1 MEDPKTTVGGDDPL
15 FPPNFVTI
23 HQLREQWLHRR
34 RPPPPPQQQPRQKQL
49 EARRRSPPG
58 EPPQPPF
65 PGPARKDPRKQPEQ
79 ELPRRETDFE
89 RESVRAGPRK
99 ESDSRPSPADCYAV
113 RRNASVEEGSDGRRA
128 IGSSGPKPSEKSS
141 RGECA
146 GSGADEKAESALVKD
161 QRKPPEREL
170 PRGEP
175 DIDRESV
182 KASPRNGCDSRPCP
196 AIYWAVRRNGSV
208 KEGSGGRRAVD
219 SSGPKP
225 SEKSSRGE
233 RAGFGADEKAESA
246 LVKDQRKQPEQ
257 ELPRGEP
264 NTERE
269 RVKKEADS
277 RPSPAN
283 RRGVRRNTSVKEGS
297 GGRQAI
303 DSSGPKPSEKS
314 SSSEYAGS
322 GADEK
327 AESALVKDQRKQPEQ
342 ELPRGEPN
350 TERERVKKEAD
361 SRPSP
366 ANRRG
371 VRRNTS
377 VKEGS
382 GGRQAIDSSG
392 PKPSE
397 KSSSSEY
404 AGSGADEKAESA
416 LVKDQGK
423 RPGKELRRGENNT
436 EGERVKASP
445 RNESDSRP
453 STAVCW
459 AVRHNTSFREGSDGR
474 RAIGLSGPKP
484 SEKSSRGEY
493 ASFGADE
500 KAESTLV
507 AVVSVVAQS
516 AEQVKKTEEWEK
528 KKKKKKKNK
537 NKSGRERDRRL
548 NKGIVRAKEKGVK
561 PEEGEANEPAE
572 EIKKEKFQCA
582 SSEDQNVMLE
592 SREVRVEAKP
602 EEGVVH
608 TPAEEA
614 KKLFQHAGS
623 ESENA
628 MPESEEVQVEV
639 ENAAANASHG
649 RAKVEGLNKQVW
661 VINSKVGNERELR
674 NLSLQYDSKKGGF
687 QSGRSNRRDHK
698 GYGEGIWQQRR
709 VREQSS
715 NVVWVRKEDMS
726 DGHAGES
733 SS

>member
-1 MEDPKTTVGGDDPL
+1 MEDPKTTVGGDDTL

-34 RPPPPPQQQPRQKQL
+34 RTPPQQQQPRQKQL

-65 PGPARKDPRKQPEQ
+65 PGPARKDPRKRPEQ
-79 ELPRRETDFE
+79 RLPRRETDFE
-89 RESVRAGPRK
+89 RESVRASPGK
-99 ESDSRPSPADCYAV
+99 ESDSRPPPADCYAG

-128 IGSSGPKPSEKSS
+128 IGSNGPKPSEKSS

-146 GSGADEKAESALVKD
+146 GSGADEKAESALAKD

-175 DIDRESV
+175 NIDRESV
-182 KASPRNGCDSRPCP
+182 KASPRNESDSRPCP
-196 AIYWAVRRNGSV
+196 AIYWAVPRNGSA
-208 KEGSGGRRAVD
+208 KDGSGGRRAVD

-264 NTERE
+264 NAERE
-269 RVKKEADS
+269 RVKKESDS

-283 RRGVRRNTSVKEGS
+283 RRGARRNTSVKEGS

-322 GADEK
+322 DADEK
-327 AESALVKDQRKQPEQ
+327 AESALLKDQR
-342 ELPRGEPN
+342 
-350 TERERVKKEAD
+350 
-361 SRPSP
+361 
-366 ANRRG
+366 
-371 VRRNTS
+371 
-377 VKEGS
+377 
-382 GGRQAIDSSG
+382 
-392 PKPSE
+392 
-397 KSSSSEY
+397 
-404 AGSGADEKAESA
+404 
-416 LVKDQGK
+416 K

-459 AVRHNTSFREGSDGR
+459 AVRHNTSVREGSDGR
-474 RAIGLSGPKP
+474 RAICSSGPKP

-500 KAESTLV
+500 KAESALV

-528 KKKKKKKNK
+528 KKRKNKKNK
-537 NKSGRERDRRL
+537 RNKSGRERDGRL

-561 PEEGEANEPAE
+561 PEEGEMNEPAE
-572 EIKKEKFQCA
+572 EIKKEKFQRA
-582 SSEDQNVMLE
+582 SSEDQNVMPE

-608 TPAEEA
+608 KPAEEA

-623 ESENA
+623 ESENS
-628 MPESEEVQVEV
+628 MQESKEVQVEV
-639 ENAAANASHG
+639 ENAAANVSHG
-649 RAKVEGLNKQVW
+649 RAKAEGLNKQVW
-661 VINSKVGNERELR
+661 VINSKVGNERELG

-698 GYGEGIWQQRR
+698 AYGEAGSLTPLALFFICALCTGLPQVLEEERMGERHLVEARVNVECDSLSRFSVMVADVHRR
-709 VREQSS
+709 ASAENLSYTSYATDVFPFLCLFMIPVRAANSCEII
-715 NVVWVRKEDMS
+715 RI
-726 DGHAGES
+726 
-733 SS
+733 